1 MSTWDRP
8 YKRPYRCV
16 YKSKR
21 KISHDPRYP
30 VEARVPEQKV
40 DLLIAAKKKFK
51 IVLKD
56 IAEYS
61 GINLL
66 IVCNIFTKS
75 RYCYSWEYERLD
87 RGMRRLILDKLGLTP
102 QEANR
107 LVARQKQRRQEHNSG
122 DNPQRK

>member
-21 KISHDPRYP
+21 KISHDSRYP

-40 DLLIAAKKKFK
+40 DLLITAKKKFK
-51 IVLKD
+51 IVIKD

-61 GINLL
+61 GIKMLT
-66 IVCNIFTKS
+66 VANIFTKC
-75 RYCYSWEYERLD
+75 RYCYSWDYERLD

-107 LVARQKQRRQEHNSG
+107 LVALQKQ
-122 DNPQRK
+122 QRK